1 MRVREVDWHRNRIV
15 IDADPGNHCLPQ
27 PISSYSSLSI
37 LAQFLYIV
45 IILVNVLYLSCIYL
59 FFYFMEVGRQI
70 VGMLKFEIG
79 SNWKIKKK
87 LYLIQICLNHILI
100 KLCSSSKPNQTIS
113 KCIILPSK
121 FDLTHIQLKHKS
133 IMH

>member
-45 IILVNVLYLSCIYL
+45 IIPVNVLYLSCIYFIL
-59 FFYFMEVGRQI
+59 WKLVVKFVG
-70 VGMLKFEIG
+70 VGMLKFEIK
-79 SNWKIKKK
+79 SNWKSQKFN
-87 LYLIQICLNHILI
+87 LIRICLNHILI
-100 KLCSSSKPNQTIS
+100 KLCSSSFWFVVCIFKPNQIKLYQNALYYNLNFT
-113 KCIILPSK
+113 
-121 FDLTHIQLKHKS
+121 
-133 IMH
+133 